1 MASFDSKTSG
11 DAPQAWLR
19 VALIARPQGH
29 RGEVIAELLT
39 DFPERFGGSPTVQLR
54 APNAENPARGVTVE
68 RYRLHQGRVVLK
80 FAGLDTMNDAE
91 TLRGFEVVV
100 PWEERVPLAEDE
112 VYVAELVGCRLMDE
126 TTGAAVGTIVDV
138 DRESSN
144 MELLVVESA
153 SGAEVLV
160 PFVRAYAPKLDMAA
174 RIVRMRLPDGLL
186 DLDVKADVAD
196 TEEAG

>member
-1 MASFDSKTSG
+1 
-11 DAPQAWLR
+11 
-19 VALIARPQGH
+19 
-29 RGEVIAELLT
+29 
-39 DFPERFGGSPTVQLR
+39 
-54 APNAENPARGVTVE
+54 
-68 RYRLHQGRVVLK
+68 
-80 FAGLDTMNDAE
+80 
-91 TLRGFEVVV
+91 
-100 PWEERVPLAEDE
+100 
-112 VYVAELVGCRLMDE
+112 MDE